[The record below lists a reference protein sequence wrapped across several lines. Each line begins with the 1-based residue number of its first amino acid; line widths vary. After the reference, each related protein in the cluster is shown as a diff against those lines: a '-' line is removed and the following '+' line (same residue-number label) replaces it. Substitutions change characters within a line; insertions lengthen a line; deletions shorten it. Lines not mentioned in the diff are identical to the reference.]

1 MLMLPGPLYCHH
13 ECCDIPGTAA
23 QSQSQGSL
31 ALAGMIVAADEV
43 VGRGSEAGHTCS
55 SSSVQHVMLLGHI
68 SVATC
73 SKAFHINTS
82 DSDC

>member
-43 VGRGSEAGHTCS
+43 VGRGSEAGRTC